1 MLVPFGAWNRKV
13 LRASPGRMSL
23 VPWGIENL
31 LFFFLPGEVEIC
43 QVSRVLL
50 SSSDS
55 LPLSWFLVF
64 PSTSLNKEKT
74 HRMKQFLLK

>member
-1 MLVPFGAWNRKV
+1 MVPFGAWSRKV
-13 LRASPGRMSL
+13 LCASLGWMSL
-23 VPWGIENL
+23 VPGVLETSSS
-31 LFFFLPGEVEIC
+31 FLPGEVEIC

-50 SSSDS
+50 SSRDS

-64 PSTSLNKEKT
+64 SSTSLNKEKT